1 LLGSKT
7 ILSFARERI
16 EPPKFLILFL
26 RSISTVA
33 IIPLWFFMYETI
45 ASSTELPEILIFLK
59 SFIVL
64 IATEAEVFF

>member
-1 LLGSKT
+1 
-7 ILSFARERI
+7 
-16 EPPKFLILFL
+16 
-26 RSISTVA
+26 VA
-33 IIPLWFFMYETI
+33 TIPLWFFIYETI